1 MVRVVDKKPVARPEP
16 DDEPDEPKP
25 TIGFVRKPPLGW
37 IWGGL
42 LVGLVQLIAI
52 WVHGPVE
59 ILPDALSV
67 EAGVL
72 EQASP
77 PYAAAHPLLKDPE
90 ARKFSCGGWFMLG
103 TIAGGAGAAML
114 CGRWRVRHNSAWWS
128 ENHGHARR
136 SRYGIVFLGGVLV
149 MFGAHLARG
158 GAEGHFFSGWSQ
170 LSALAFPFTVAMIA
184 FAFVTARLFHSSTP
198 PIER

>member
-136 SRYGIVFLGGVLV
+136 SRYGIVFL
-149 MFGAHLARG
+149 ARC
-158 GAEGHFFSGWSQ
+158 WSC
-170 LSALAFPFTVAMIA
+170 SARTWPAAAPRVISSAAGRSFRRSRFPS
-184 FAFVTARLFHSSTP
+184 RLP
-198 PIER
+198 